1 MLSTAILCKRKY
13 RRENQKNQVLFKEG
27 GEAMDI
33 KELKSAYLDVEKG
46 VLKADGQEIKNV
58 IELSITFKDG
68 EFGLS
73 VTHDDNLL
81 QSQMNPDSVGS

>member
-1 MLSTAILCKRKY
+1 
-13 RRENQKNQVLFKEG
+13 
-27 GEAMDI
+27 MDI

>member
-1 MLSTAILCKRKY
+1 
-13 RRENQKNQVLFKEG
+13 
-27 GEAMDI
+27 MDI

-46 VLKADGQEIKNV
+46 VLKVDGQEIKNV

-81 QSQMNPDSVGS
+81 QSQMNPILCRKLTDEQKEA

>member
-1 MLSTAILCKRKY
+1 
-13 RRENQKNQVLFKEG
+13 
-27 GEAMDI
+27 MDI

-46 VLKADGQEIKNV
+46 VLKVNGQEIKNV

-73 VTHDDNLL
+73 VTHDDNFT
-81 QSQMNPDSVGS
+81 SKPDGSRLFMELTDEQKGA

>member
-1 MLSTAILCKRKY
+1 
-13 RRENQKNQVLFKEG
+13 
-27 GEAMDI
+27 MDI

-46 VLKADGQEIKNV
+46 VLKVDGQEIKNV

>member
-1 MLSTAILCKRKY
+1 MEI
-13 RRENQKNQVLFKEG
+13 E
-27 GEAMDI
+27 
-33 KELKSAYLDVEKG
+33 ELKSAYLDVKKG
-46 VLKADGQEIKNV
+46 VLKVNGQEIKNV

-81 QSQMNPDSVGS
+81 QSQMNPDSVGN

>member
-1 MLSTAILCKRKY
+1 
-13 RRENQKNQVLFKEG
+13 
-27 GEAMDI
+27 MDI

-46 VLKADGQEIKNV
+46 MLKADGQEIKNV